1 MRKLSSYGFKLCIA
15 LAIVMIVLTVWMIVA
30 LHFNRALVFGLCAAC
45 ELCGASLF
53 AEVVEDG
60 SRGGRGMKDTET
72 VINDLRREYQK
83 MVSRTCELNNAVNR
97 LNVSKLQRKLMQTQA
112 AAMMAYVDALDARI
126 ADLEATHD

>member
-15 LAIVMIVLTVWMIVA
+15 LAVLMIAITVWMIST

-60 SRGGRGMKDTET
+60 SR
-72 VINDLRREYQK
+72 
-83 MVSRTCELNNAVNR
+83 
-97 LNVSKLQRKLMQTQA
+97 
-112 AAMMAYVDALDARI
+112 
-126 ADLEATHD
+126 